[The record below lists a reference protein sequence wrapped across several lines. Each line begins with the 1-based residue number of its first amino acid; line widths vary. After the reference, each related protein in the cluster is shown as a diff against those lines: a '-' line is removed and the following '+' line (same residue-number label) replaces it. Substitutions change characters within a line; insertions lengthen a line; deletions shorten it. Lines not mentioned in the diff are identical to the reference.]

1 MIKWP
6 SSITHITSL
15 HEETNNLITLLQ
27 HENFI
32 ASTKESNKFIE
43 KSNRQIIAFDH
54 LGNVSSIVDP
64 KFNTVSGDNTK
75 N

>member
-43 KSNRQIIAFDH
+43 KSKNPEIQH
-54 LGNVSSIVDP
+54 
-64 KFNTVSGDNTK
+64 FNKITFWTTQTEQKETK
-75 N
+75 NLVI